1 MMRSSTYLMEITKE
15 KQEMRYQAFHQSF
28 PSQEISSFQDSF
40 TTMEC
45 HRFKKKKS
53 SSDSQVI

>member
-1 MMRSSTYLMEITKE
+1 MEITKE